1 MNTPS
6 ILLLV
11 YAALI
16 PVCTEVLT
24 NIIYGFYITFN
35 TNCNPSQAHL
45 DSKATVSII
54 LLLYVPAFL
63 ILFCGWLSDTKIGR
77 GNPIYLSLWLG
88 WIGTLL
94 QSISYCLQY
103 DSCSITPLI
112 GRYGFSSV
120 AFVLLSVSMAFM
132 FTNIILPYCIDQMM
146 NESSVKIPAFIHWYI
161 WGDLLCSGVA
171 SLFCV
176 AKLLLVCMV

>member
-16 PVCTEVLT
+16 PVSTEVLT

-63 ILFCGWLSDTKIGR
+63 IPFCGWLSDTKIGC
-77 GNPIYLSLWLG
+77 GNAIYLSLWLG
-88 WIGTLL
+88 WIDTLL

-103 DSCSITPLI
+103 DSCGITALI

-120 AFVLLSVSMAFM
+120 AFVLFSVSMAFIL
-132 FTNIILPYCIDQMM
+132 TNILPYGIDQMM
-146 NESSVKIPAFIHWYI
+146 NVSSVKIRAFIHWYI

-171 SLFCV
+171 SFV
-176 AKLLLVCMV
+176 